1 VRPALPRGNCD
12 KDMAKSGTH
21 GRRSPERTRVYPGIS
36 NPGRRSALLLRL
48 RRALRRRLGIADGFG
63 EHLAKLGLR
72 LRWLPG
78 GFLPLGHVEHVG
90 MLKRNLK
97 PRIGTTADGSCP
109 LSRRST
115 DSLGPGTMSKSA
127 NSSLMQRSRSP
138 PGLPG
143 LAQAVR
149 SHRATHRATWPMLLG
164 PRRRWRH
171 TAMQW
176 GE

>member
-1 VRPALPRGNCD
+1 MRPALPRGNCD

-63 EHLAKLGLR
+63 EHLAKLSLR

-78 GFLPLGHVEHVG
+78 GFLPLGHLEHVG

-109 LSRRST
+109 LPHRLGLNSDLARCLKVPTAAACNAT
-115 DSLGPGTMSKSA
+115 DYHRDCRGRQRLCEAVAPLSPC
-127 NSSLMQRSRSP
+127 SS
-138 PGLPG
+138 G
-143 LAQAVR
+143 
-149 SHRATHRATWPMLLG
+149 
-164 PRRRWRH
+164 RRRGWRH
-171 TAMQW
+171 TAMQS